1 MKTYLPLLRSVFLPL
16 SVLALLTIQL
26 PAQSESPVQGSHTNV
41 IEGPPTG
48 TTRAEIVPLFWKA
61 LIGGSIV
68 SVPLTSVEYFGVQT
82 YDVDGVARVRE
93 LTITTKS
100 QSMIRIYHMAPL
112 SAVAANAENTLK
124 SLGRIADSVANE
136 ELNVPV
142 KVFPS
147 TTHAHMV
154 EYRTTEKADIDKLY
168 QHLETAM
175 KDYHA
180 RVLTPVQR
188 ESTIRQVKVGGQ
200 VEEKQE

>member
-1 MKTYLPLLRSVFLPL
+1 MKTYRPLLCSVFLSL
-16 SVLALLTIQL
+16 SVLTLLAMQL

-112 SAVAANAENTLK
+112 SAIAVNAENTLK
-124 SLGRIADSVANE
+124 ALSRIAEGAADE

-142 KVFPS
+142 KVFPA
-147 TTHAHMV
+147 TTHAHMT
-154 EYRTTEKADIDKLY
+154 EYRVVEKTDVDKLY

-180 RVLTPVQR
+180 RVLSPAQR
-188 ESTIRQVKVGGQ
+188 ESTIRQVKVGG
-200 VEEKQE
+200 EE